1 MSKAVTKKELAPKKI
16 VSITETKETEKATDR
31 EVRQEIANWLE
42 EELEIIRWEE
52 QVFIQRNLLHFSRSF
67 LALLLQICYLVNFV
81 ITHNVQKVKKASE
94 SHKLDAFDSYI
105 KEIRDGVIAQD
116 KGKEASGSS
125 SPQS

>member
-52 QVFIQRNLLHFSRSF
+52 QV
-67 LALLLQICYLVNFV
+67 
-81 ITHNVQKVKKASE
+81 KKASE

>member
-52 QVFIQRNLLHFSRSF
+52 QV
-67 LALLLQICYLVNFV
+67 
-81 ITHNVQKVKKASE
+81 KKASE
-94 SHKLDAFDSYI
+94 SHKLDAFDRCVANCSQNMHSMN
-105 KEIRDGVIAQD
+105 EVILLCIVTLRR
-116 KGKEASGSS
+116 
-125 SPQS
+125 

>member
-94 SHKLDAFDSYI
+94 SHKLDAFDRCVANCSQNMHSMN
-105 KEIRDGVIAQD
+105 EVILLCIVTLRR
-116 KGKEASGSS
+116 
-125 SPQS
+125 